1 MTNPDEGRIVLTMT
15 LGLRWIF
22 GFGILLTAVACGGST
37 REARS
42 ADDEEG
48 SGKKSHDD
56 PSWYDNGSEG
66 SGTSSTP
73 ADSSSSSGSSSKKK
87 KSKQSDSSVA
97 EPTFKEGGSVNDA
110 VNAIPQGYERV
121 TIEQEALDMPLLNPE
136 FYKPCKLGAS
146 QHFEIKFAVWEG
158 HAVGLDIKTTPNNKN
173 AETCLRGLV
182 SKNVWRDKVK
192 SLNISTVTF

>member
-1 MTNPDEGRIVLTMT
+1 MRGVLFPIMT
-15 LGLRWIF
+15 LGLRSIF
-22 GFGILLTAVACGGST
+22 GFAIVLLAVACGGST

-42 ADDEEG
+42 ADDEDG
-48 SGKKSHDD
+48 AGKKSHDD
-56 PSWYDNGSEG
+56 PSWYDNGSEE
-66 SGTSSTP
+66 SRKVSPPSDDSP
-73 ADSSSSSGSSSKKK
+73 SSSSSSSSKKK
-87 KSKQSDSSVA
+87 KSKQSDGSVA

-121 TIEQEALDMPLLNPE
+121 NIEQEALDMPLLNPE
-136 FYKPCKLGAS
+136 FYKPCKLSAS
-146 QHFEIKFAVWEG
+146 QHFEIKFAIWEG

>member
-1 MTNPDEGRIVLTMT
+1 MFLTMT
-15 LGLRWIF
+15 LGLRSIL
-22 GFGILLTAVACGGST
+22 GFGILLMAVACGGST

-42 ADDEEG
+42 ADDEDV

-56 PSWYDNGSEG
+56 PSWYDNGSSEESG
-66 SGTSSTP
+66 SSSP
-73 ADSSSSSGSSSKKK
+73 SSDSPSSSSSSSKKK

-97 EPTFKEGGSVNDA
+97 EPTFKAGGSVNDA

-146 QHFEIKFAVWEG
+146 QRFEIKFAVWDG

-173 AETCLRGLV
+173 AETCLRDLV
-182 SKNVWRDKVK
+182 GKNVWRDKVK

>member
-1 MTNPDEGRIVLTMT
+1 M
-15 LGLRWIF
+15 GLRSLF
-22 GFGILLTAVACGGST
+22 GFGILLAAVACGGNT

-42 ADDEEG
+42 ADDEDD

-56 PSWYDNGSEG
+56 PSWYDNGSEA
-66 SGTSSTP
+66 SSPPST
-73 ADSSSSSGSSSKKK
+73 ASDSSSSSSSSSKKK
-87 KSKQSDSSVA
+87 KIQQSDSSVA

-121 TIEQEALDMPLLNPE
+121 NIEQEALDMPLLNPD
-136 FYKPCKLGAS
+136 FYKPCKLGAA
-146 QHFEIKFAVWEG
+146 QHFEIRFAVWEG
-158 HAVGLDIKTTPNNKN
+158 RAVGLDIKTTPNNKN
-173 AETCLRGLV
+173 AESCLRGLV